1 MLDIGFLE
9 LMLIGIVGLLVLGPE
24 RLPRAARTTG
34 MWIGKI
40 KRTVSGMQ
48 REISAQLEAEE
59 LRQKLNE
66 QQKKLDD
73 SLKKAK
79 QDVESIADAPSSSS
93 SSSSSTQA
101 TQNDTEQ
108 RVANASARLDDALQ
122 TVREDTPAASSP
134 MPHQPATDELR
145 AVNPSGKHEP
155 SKANAEQADVEHDAA
170 IQKADLTKADL
181 TKDSNHQ

>member
-9 LMLIGIVGLLVLGPE
+9 LMLIGIVALLVLGPE
-24 RLPRAARTTG
+24 RLPKAARTAG

-79 QDVESIADAPSSSS
+79 QDVESIADAPSA
-93 SSSSSTQA
+93 STSTSAAQHE
-101 TQNDTEQ
+101 TQQ
-108 RVANASARLDDALQ
+108 RAASASARLDDALQ
-122 TVREDTPAASSP
+122 TVRED
-134 MPHQPATDELR
+134 
-145 AVNPSGKHEP
+145 
-155 SKANAEQADVEHDAA
+155 ANTADSNAGTIAENADVK
-170 IQKADLTKADL
+170 QTNGTKADL
-181 TKDSNHQ
+181 KKDSNPQ

>member
-24 RLPRAARTTG
+24 RLPRAARTAG

-93 SSSSSTQA
+93 TSAQA
-101 TQNDTEQ
+101 TQNETEQ

-122 TVREDTPAASSP
+122 TVREDTPAASSSTS
-134 MPHQPATDELR
+134 HQRATDELR
-145 AVNPSGKHEP
+145 AVNPSGKSEP
-155 SKANAEQADVEHDAA
+155 SNNAKQADVENAD
-170 IQKADLTKADL
+170 IKKADLTKADL

>member
-48 REISAQLEAEE
+48 REISAQLESEE

-66 QQKKLDD
+66 QQQKLDD

-79 QDVESIADAPSSSS
+79 LDVESIADIPSASD
-93 SSSSSTQA
+93 STPSA
-101 TQNDTEQ
+101 TTAAQNKTEQ
-108 RVANASARLDDALQ
+108 RVAKASARLDDALE
-122 TVREDTPAASSP
+122 TVREEASAPA
-134 MPHQPATDELR
+134 
-145 AVNPSGKHEP
+145 K
-155 SKANAEQADVEHDAA
+155 QADVAGPETADSEKAA
-170 IQKADLTKADL
+170 LN
-181 TKDSNHQ
+181 KDRNHQ